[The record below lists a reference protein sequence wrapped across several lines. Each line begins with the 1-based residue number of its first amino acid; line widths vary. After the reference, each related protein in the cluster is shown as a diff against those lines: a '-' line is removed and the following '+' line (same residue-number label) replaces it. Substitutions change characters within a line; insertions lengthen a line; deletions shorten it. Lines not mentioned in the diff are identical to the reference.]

1 MSRKCDFSGWATKN
15 NIRCSDGRI
24 IRENAFAHQDGAR
37 VPLVFGHVHDNP
49 SRVLGYCDLE
59 NRPEG
64 VYCYGFFNGT
74 SGAGDAREELEHGD
88 ITHLSIWAKNLR
100 EHGSDVLHGDIKEVS
115 LVLAGANPGA
125 RIETF
130 EFGHS
135 DDSGD
140 IIGDEAMIYTDEV
153 LEVIHAEDEGDESEE
168 TDETGEGTEGD
179 NDSTVEDV
187 IKTMDDKQRKVL
199 AYLLEQASQGDGET
213 EDDGEAQHDDMG
225 GNEMPWNVFDQSNNG
240 VQSHELTHD
249 DGLVLMEDARRC
261 GSFRDAVLAH
271 EDDFEQEYGIRNI
284 EYLFPDDKALSM
296 EPEFIKRP
304 DEWVAKVWN
313 AVKHVPFSRIKI
325 FLADITEDEAR
336 AKGYI
341 KGNRKK
347 DEVFGLLKRRV
358 GPTTIY
364 KKQKLDHD
372 DLVDIDFNV
381 VPWLNKEMTDMLKEE
396 ICRAILV
403 TDGRSDASEDKIDPL
418 CLRPIWTDD
427 DLFTIKRKLNIAAN
441 STEDAIYRAFIK
453 ECVKARKD
461 YRGSGNPV
469 LLTTEDVLTGCMLIE
484 DVNGRR
490 IYDTE
495 EKLRSAMRVSDIITV
510 PVMENL
516 SRIVGT
522 ETRHLMGLIVN
533 LKDYSVGADK
543 GGKIDSY
550 EQFDIDFNQ
559 EKYLKETRAS
569 GMLTKPFSAIA
580 IEAVYAVTMSMA
592 AESGS
597 ETILG
602 KEVSTLQS
610 DIVVDDHSIK
620 GTLHYVTGYTGY
632 SGIARL
638 QKGNFLALKFVST
651 ADTVE
656 VKLDPTDGAGGWT
669 ALDSDMNVVLRI
681 KNKDNQNLLVRTTKG
696 TDVVEYQY
704 DLSGLVCESAN

>member
-1 MSRKCDFSGWATKN
+1 MGRKCDFSGWATKN
-15 NIRCSDGRI
+15 NIRCSDGRT

-49 SRVLGYCDLE
+49 SRVLGHCDLE

-64 VYCYGFFNGT
+64 VYCYGYFNGT
-74 SGAGDAREELEHGD
+74 TGAGDAREELEHGD

-100 EHGSDVLHGDIKEVS
+100 ERNGDVLHGDIKEVS

-125 RIETF
+125 LVETF

-140 IIGDEAMIYTDEV
+140 IVGDEAMIYTDETI
-153 LEVIHAEDEGDESEE
+153 EIEHAEEDSAEEEGGAEE
-168 TDETGEGTEGD
+168 K
-179 NDSTVEDV
+179 TVEDV
-187 IKTMDDKQRKVL
+187 IRTMNDDQRKVL
-199 AYLLEQASQGDGET
+199 SYLLEQASGEEA
-213 EDDGEAQHDDMG
+213 EDEGEAEEGGEGEAQHDDMG
-225 GNEMPWNVFDQSNNG
+225 GNEMPWNVFDQENAG
-240 VQSHELTHD
+240 ARGTRELTHD

-261 GSFRDAVLAH
+261 GSFREAVLAH

-313 AVKHVPFSRIKI
+313 AVKHVPFARIKI

-358 GPTTIY
+358 GPTTVY

-372 DLVDIDFNV
+372 DLIDLDFNV

-396 ICRAILV
+396 ICRAMI
-403 TDGRSDASEDKIDPL
+403 TGDGRSDASEDKIDPL
-418 CLRPIWTDD
+418 CLKPIWTDD
-427 DLFTIKRKLNIAAN
+427 DLFTIKRKFSVAAN
-441 STEDAIYRAFIK
+441 ATEDSIYRTFIR
-453 ECVKARKD
+453 ECVKSRKD

-484 DVNGRR
+484 DLNQRR

-495 EKLRSAMRVSDIITV
+495 EKLRSAIRVSDIITI
-510 PVMENL
+510 PTMENL

-522 ETRHLMGLIVN
+522 ETRHLMGIIVN

-543 GGKIDSY
+543 GGRIDSY
-550 EQFDIDFNQ
+550 EQFDIDYNQ

-569 GMLTKPFSAIA
+569 GMLTKPFSAIV
-580 IEAVYAVTMSMA
+580 IEAVYSVTMSMSP
-592 AESGS
+592 EDGT
-597 ETILG
+597 ETLLG
-602 KEVSTLQS
+602 KSVSDLQS

-620 GTLHYVTGYTGY
+620 GTLKYVTGYTGY
-632 SGIARL
+632 SGTARL

-656 VKLDPTDGAGGWT
+656 IKLDPTDGAGGWT
-669 ALDSDMNVVLRI
+669 ALDSDMNAVLRI
-681 KNKDNQNLLVRTTKG
+681 KNKDNQNLIVRTTKG
-696 TDVVEYQY
+696 TDVHEYSY
-704 DLSGLVCESAN
+704 DLSGLVCESAT